1 MTRYCR
7 SFFKFAC
14 ASGIAFL
21 LLAAPHYL
29 FAQDAPKGS
38 PDVKQLSDRVEL
50 LEQTIKE
57 LKDQLA
63 AIEEAKKNPKV
74 EVIDATYKSDG
85 STTATGTITTGTT
98 TAPATKKPG
107 DTGDTTFEIYG
118 FAMLDAG
125 YQFGSNHPDWFDTL
139 RVTKLP
145 SFKNEFGPGG
155 NTYWGV
161 RQSRLGVK
169 SSTPTKY
176 GELKTVFEFELFGTG
191 ADAGQTTFRLRHA
204 YGELGRVGAGQYWS
218 VTNDTDTFPNS
229 FEYWGPPGMPWYRNV
244 GVRFFALKGK
254 NSVTI
259 GLERPGASA
268 DAGRAEPAISG
279 LGGVR
284 PQFQWPDLVGNA
296 RWDRDWGHV
305 QVSGMLRSIR
315 WRDNN
320 TTDNIDL
327 GGSAVGV
334 GGTVSSSI
342 NFNPHDVGR
351 FTVTYGQGIENYFND
366 APADVG
372 AEVRLGDPRRP
383 FRGVAL
389 PIFGMSAFLDHR
401 WNERFT
407 TALGYS
413 MINVSNSNAQAPN
426 AFRQGLYA
434 LTNLAWYPA
443 PNVMIGGE
451 LQWGRRENFS
461 DGFHSQDFRIQFAFK
476 YNFSKVFKY

>member
-7 SFFKFAC
+7 SVLKMAC
-14 ASGIAFL
+14 AAGIIL
-21 LLAAPHYL
+21 LFLAAPHVL
-29 FAQDAPKGS
+29 TAQETPKGGS
-38 PDVKQLSDRVEL
+38 DVKQLNDRVEL

-57 LKDQLA
+57 LKDQLT

-74 EVIDATYKSDG
+74 EVIDATYKGDSSTPIGTLTTG
-85 STTATGTITTGTT
+85 STAV
-98 TAPATKKPG
+98 PAKKKAE
-107 DTGDTTFEIYG
+107 DVNDTTFEIYG

-139 RVTKLP
+139 RVTQLP
-145 SFKNEFGPGG
+145 SFKDQYGEGG
-155 NTYWGV
+155 KTYWGV

-176 GELKTVFEFELFGTG
+176 GDLKTVFEFELFGTG
-191 ADAGQTTFRLRHA
+191 VDAGQTTFRLRHA

-218 VTNDTDTFPNS
+218 VTNDTDVFPNS
-229 FEYWGPPGMPWYRNV
+229 FEYWGPPGIPWYRNV

-259 GLERPGASA
+259 GLERPGASG
-268 DAGRAEPAISG
+268 DAGRVGQRVEG
-279 LGGVR
+279 LGGVTSKFR
-284 PQFQWPDLVGNA
+284 WPDLVGNA
-296 RWDRDWGHV
+296 RWDRDWGHI
-305 QVSGMLRSIR
+305 QVSGMLRSIQ

-320 TTDNIDL
+320 TSDNFDL

-334 GGTVSSSI
+334 GGTVSSSL
-342 NFNPHDVGR
+342 NFRKNDVGR
-351 FTVTYGQGIENYFND
+351 FSVTYGQGIQNYFND

-372 AEVRLGDPRRP
+372 AEIRLGDPRRP
-383 FRGVAL
+383 FKGVAL

-401 WNERFT
+401 WNEKFT
-407 TALGYS
+407 TAIGYS
-413 MINVSNSNAQAPN
+413 MIDIQNSNAQAPN

-434 LTNLAWYPA
+434 LSNLAWYPV

-461 DGFHSQDFRIQFAFK
+461 DGFRSQDFRIQFAFK
-476 YNFSKVFKY
+476 YNFSKMFKF